1 MGGGASK
8 VVDSIN
14 PAKYIEQGRKEMEK
28 YLVKE
33 FKKQVIDPVVNGIN
47 NMGKDFTKVIDRLKK
62 FGDTIEDTFDNV
74 MK

>member
-8 VVDSIN
+8 VVDTIN

-33 FKKQVIDPVVNGIN
+33 FKKQVID
-47 NMGKDFTKVIDRLKK
+47 
-62 FGDTIEDTFDNV
+62 GD
-74 MK
+74 